1 VNTYLKGI
9 AGGDVTA
16 KDFRTWAG
24 TVLTTQVLN
33 DQSPKV
39 TVEPNDKQVT
49 AAIKSAA
56 KQLGNRPATC
66 RKYYVHPKVP
76 TTYLKGK
83 LLPAMQSACDHLEH
97 LNPCECAV
105 MKVLSS

>member
-9 AGGDVTA
+9 AGSDVTA

-24 TVLTTQVLN
+24 TVLTAQVLN

-49 AAIKSAA
+49 RSD
-56 KQLGNRPATC
+56 QVSRQAT
-66 RKYYVHPKVP
+66 
-76 TTYLKGK
+76 G
-83 LLPAMQSACDHLEH
+83 
-97 LNPCECAV
+97 
-105 MKVLSS
+105 

>member
-39 TVEPNDKQVT
+39 TVEPKDKQVP

-56 KQLGNRPATC
+56 KQREHVTFAI
-66 RKYYVHPKVP
+66 
-76 TTYLKGK
+76 
-83 LLPAMQSACDHLEH
+83 QSCH
-97 LNPCECAV
+97 
-105 MKVLSS
+105 

>member
-1 VNTYLKGI
+1 
-9 AGGDVTA
+9 
-16 KDFRTWAG
+16 
-24 TVLTTQVLN
+24 
-33 DQSPKV
+33 V

-49 AAIKSAA
+49 VAIKSAA

-83 LLPAMQSACDHLEH
+83 LLPAM
-97 LNPCECAV
+97 
-105 MKVLSS
+105 

>member
-16 KDFRTWAG
+16 KDFRTWAC

-49 AAIKSAA
+49 VAIKSAA